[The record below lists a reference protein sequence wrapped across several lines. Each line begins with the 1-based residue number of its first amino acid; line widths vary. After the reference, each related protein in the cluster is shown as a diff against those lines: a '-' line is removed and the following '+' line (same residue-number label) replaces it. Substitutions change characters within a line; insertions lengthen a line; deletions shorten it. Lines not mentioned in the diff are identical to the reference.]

1 MVYDFDINHNF
12 NYFAIGSSVMDK
24 DDYRKLTTQEKALRI
39 NLRNDIYGSFAEIGA
54 GQEVAAN
61 FFKAGGASGTIA
73 KTISAYDMKFSD
85 AIYGY
90 CERYVCEPRLIKML
104 DHEYALLA
112 ERLPHRIANTC
123 FFAFADTVET
133 LNFERTNQAHGWIGM
148 RFQLTPQSEP
158 NDCII
163 HVKMHD
169 NDPLQQQFAVGVVGV
184 NMLHACSFLTDPE
197 EILMSIMDGLTTRRI
212 EIDMFRLTG
221 PNFKHVDNR
230 LMALKLVKNG
240 LTKAAMFGPDG
251 QVMQPSD
258 ELYKKHVLVLRGR
271 FRPVTHVNVD
281 MLLASRRHFKH
292 EGDVDRSKIVVL
304 TELTLNDLG
313 PDGNIDETDF
323 LHRADIIC
331 SLGQTVLISNY
342 FEYYR
347 LVDYL
352 SKITKGKKIGII
364 MGIFALQKVFDEKT
378 YVNTRGG
385 ILECFASL
393 FGTNVKLYIYPAW
406 RNNPPELFTLK
417 DFEAGLPDNLKN
429 LFRYLMDNNK
439 LEDINDANTRNLHI
453 ISDNVLAMIRKGE
466 EGWEKFVP
474 HKVEEAIKEHGLFDY
489 PYTAVKKQMVGETVN
504 SLLSKN

>member
-1 MVYDFDINHNF
+1 METDGF
-12 NYFAIGSSVMDK
+12 
-24 DDYRKLTTQEKALRI
+24 RKLTTQEKALRI
-39 NLRNDIYGSFAEIGA
+39 NLRKDIYGSFAEIGA

-85 AIYGY
+85 AIYGH
-90 CERYVCEPRLIKML
+90 CDRYVCEERLIKML
-104 DHEYALLA
+104 DHEYDLLG
-112 ERLPHRIANTC
+112 ERLPHRIDNTC
-123 FFAFADTVET
+123 FFAFADTVEV
-133 LNFERTNQAHGWIGM
+133 LNFERTNQAHGWIGL
-148 RFQLTPQSEP
+148 RFQLSPHSAI
-158 NDCII
+158 NDCVV

-169 NDPLQQQFAVGVVGV
+169 NDPLQQQFALGVIGV
-184 NMLHACSFLTDPE
+184 NMIYACSFFTDPE
-197 EILMSIMDGLTTRRI
+197 EILMSLLDGLSARRI
-212 EIDMFRLTG
+212 EIDMFRLSG
-221 PNFKHVDNR
+221 PNFEHVDNR

-251 QVMQPSD
+251 KVMQPSD
-258 ELYKKHVLVLRGR
+258 ELYKKNILVLRGR
-271 FRPVTHVNVD
+271 FRPVTLVNVD
-281 MLLASRRHFKH
+281 MLLSSRRHFRR
-292 EGDVDRSKIVVL
+292 EPDVERSNVVVL
-304 TELTLNDLG
+304 TELTLNDLS

-342 FEYYR
+342 FEHYR

-364 MGIFALQKVFDEKT
+364 MGIYALEKVFDEKT
-378 YVNTRGG
+378 YEKTRGG

-393 FGTNVKLYIYPAW
+393 FGNNVKLYIYPAW
-406 RNNPPELFTLK
+406 RREGGELFSLK
-417 DFEAGLPDNLKN
+417 DFESDLPDNLKN

-439 LEDINDANTRNLHI
+439 LEDINDANTNNLHI

-466 EGWEKFVP
+466 SGWEKFVP

-489 PYTAVKKQMVGETVN
+489 PFISEKKQLVGKTVS
-504 SLLSKN
+504 SLLSNSPS